1 MQRVSQYLALE
12 QLTEFPNV
20 TNTLP
25 AMTEHSV
32 KKSAPC
38 TFLGL
43 SFGGFTFQAVPNFRT
58 TIHSTH
64 TQCLWHVASSVLTST
79 LTTSLSHRKHFHSS
93 HHRLHDYKQRGGAQR
108 SLSSD
113 QPPELPKPSTQ
124 GVNMQD
130 GPRLT
135 AALGAGNKTN
145 ITSLARCTHPEAKA
159 KMRL

>member
-1 MQRVSQYLALE
+1 MAFE

-25 AMTEHSV
+25 VMTEHSV
-32 KKSAPC
+32 KKSAPW

-58 TIHSTH
+58 TMHSTH
-64 TQCLWHVASSVLTST
+64 TQCLWRVASSVLTST

-93 HHRLHDYKQRGGAQR
+93 HPRLHDYKQRGGAQR

-113 QPPELPKPSTQ
+113 QPQSCQNHPPKELT
-124 GVNMQD
+124 
-130 GPRLT
+130 
-135 AALGAGNKTN
+135 
-145 ITSLARCTHPEAKA
+145 C
-159 KMRL
+159 KMAPGSQQPWGLEIKQI